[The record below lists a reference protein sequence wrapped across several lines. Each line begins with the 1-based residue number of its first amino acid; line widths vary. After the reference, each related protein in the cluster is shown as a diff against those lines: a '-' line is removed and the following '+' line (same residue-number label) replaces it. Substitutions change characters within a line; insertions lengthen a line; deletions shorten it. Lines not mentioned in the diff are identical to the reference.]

1 MKTNP
6 LIGALVC
13 AALVAGCHKEETPA
27 PPPEAKVTGETIAF
41 PADSPQLAS
50 VSAEAAAPLK
60 LSVTHMTGRLLWN
73 DDATVR
79 VFSPVTGRVTGIL
92 ATLGQ
97 EVSAGTPLARI
108 DSSDFGQAV
117 ADARTAEGSL
127 RLAERLLNRSKE
139 LLEHGAAAQK
149 DLDNAEAGFVSA
161 TSERDR
167 SAARLALYGG
177 NASGTAAYL
186 LRTPLAGVVVEKN
199 INPGQEIRL
208 DQMLANAAPLFS
220 PLFVVSDPSELWVQ
234 LDLSELDIASV
245 RVGQDIRIHSRA
257 YPDRIF
263 EGRLES
269 IGDALDPATRAVKVR
284 GVAHNPDKLLKAEM
298 YVTVDVLTE
307 SGRSAAAGVEIP
319 AKAVFLK
326 DNQSYL
332 FIEESPG
339 RFERKPVKA
348 GRESDGKTLILD
360 GVTVGQKVV
369 TEGCLLLE
377 AMLESTDK
385 S

>member
-127 RLAERLLNRSKE
+127 RLAERLLNRFKE

>member
-257 YPDRIF
+257 YPDRVF